1 MVFELK
7 SPLLGFEQ
15 IKKMKLDKIDDLFF
29 KLSNVE
35 APQPVFILV
44 NPFALRDYE
53 VDIPNNIKELLGITK
68 HEQVMVYN
76 IMITKQPIENSTI
89 NFAAPLIFNIEN
101 LQMAQIIL
109 DSNRYPQY
117 GLTEKISNFTSQ

>member
-7 SPLLGFEQ
+7 SPLLGFEN
-15 IKKMKLDKIDDLFF
+15 IDKMKLEQIDDLFY
-29 KLSNVE
+29 KLTKESGE
-35 APQPVFILV
+35 QPTFILV
-44 NPFALRDYE
+44 NPFSIREYE
-53 VDIPNNIKELLGITK
+53 IDIPNNIKELLHITK

-89 NFAAPLIFNIEN
+89 NFAAPIIFNVETKE
-101 LQMAQIIL
+101 MAQIIL

-117 GLTEKISNFTSQ
+117 GLIEKISDFAK